1 MTATDLDL
9 GTNGVITY
17 SITEGNVGDAFTIGG
32 WQCGIQ
38 WY

>member
-17 SITEGNVGDAFTIGG
+17 SITDGNIGNAFTIGG
-32 WQCGIQ
+32 
-38 WY
+38 